1 MSTPDDYLN
10 LIKARHGTRLT
21 PQQLEEIKKAIEA
34 QLDASKQLHTTP
46 LDNGDEPYPPFKHG
60 GKTA

>member
-1 MSTPDDYLN
+1 MSTPDHHLAI
-10 LIKARHGTRLT
+10 IKARHGDRLT

-34 QLDASKQLHTTP
+34 QLEASKQLHIIP

-60 GKTA
+60 GKTR